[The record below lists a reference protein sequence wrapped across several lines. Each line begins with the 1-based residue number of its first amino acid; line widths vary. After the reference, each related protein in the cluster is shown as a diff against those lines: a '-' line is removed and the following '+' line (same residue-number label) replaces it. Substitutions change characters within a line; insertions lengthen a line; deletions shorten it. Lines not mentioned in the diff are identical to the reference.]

1 MSKTTVSEIARGT
14 FLTQLQAINANL
26 DGCIDGKDPIHLHD
40 LRVANRRT
48 RAALVEFKAL
58 FPGETLA
65 KYQDGFRWIQR
76 ITGEVRDLDV
86 GLQHIPV
93 YQRQIPKEWRPYLEP
108 LRILFED
115 KREIAQRVLVKDLQ
129 SAHLAEIL
137 DSWFEMLD
145 SNLIKGSP
153 LSIESAKEYG
163 CHRIVKRY
171 QQVRKK
177 GRKLTKTT
185 PAKDFHT
192 YRITIKNLRYLM
204 EFFRP
209 VLDDEQFSSLR
220 RGLKTVQDAFGIFQD
235 TEVQALNI
243 RSLAGEL
250 HQQGVGAD
258 TLLALGQLLGTLEKT
273 HRKSKK
279 TCLKQVRWITKD
291 TTARAFQTCFQYP
304 VDQ

>member
-1 MSKTTVSEIARGT
+1 MPKTTVFEIARGT
-14 FLTQLQAINANL
+14 FLTQLQGINTNL
-26 DGCIDGKDPIHLHD
+26 DGCIEGKDPIHLHD

-48 RAALVEFKAL
+48 RAALVEFKTL

-76 ITGEVRDLDV
+76 VTGEVRDLDV

-93 YQRQIPKEWRPYLEP
+93 YQKQIPKEWRPYLEP

-115 KREIAQRVLVKDLQ
+115 KREIAQCVLVKDLQ
-129 SAHLAEIL
+129 SAHLEEIL
-137 DSWFEMLD
+137 NSWFDLLD
-145 SNLIKGSP
+145 SDLIKGSP
-153 LSIESAKEYG
+153 LSIESAREYG
-163 CHRIVKRY
+163 CRRIVKRY
-171 QQVRKK
+171 QQARKK

-185 PAKDFHT
+185 PAKDFHV
-192 YRITIKNLRYLM
+192 YRITIKKLRYLM

-209 VLDDEQFSSLR
+209 VLNNEQFSSLR
-220 RGLKTVQDAFGIFQD
+220 RGLKTVQDAFGMFQD
-235 TEVQALNI
+235 TEVQAVNI

-250 HQQGVGAD
+250 HQQAVGAD

-279 TCLKQVRWITKD
+279 TCLKQIRWITED